1 MTTTLKEMLHA
12 MATLL
17 GCTRYNDYLDPRQP
31 ATIQVKAAHPQPGER
46 H

>member
-12 MATLL
+12 LATLL

-31 ATIQVKAAHPQPGER
+31 ATIQVKATRPQPGER
-46 H
+46 Y